1 MQPKCEQKNNQSTN
15 KSNLKKSKKMKKNNM
30 YEAPKAEIV
39 ELNVNR
45 NFMEDPIFDG
55 GISDDGY
62 GF

>member
-1 MQPKCEQKNNQSTN
+1 
-15 KSNLKKSKKMKKNNM
+15 MKKNNM

-45 NFMEDPIFDG
+45 NFMEDPFIDG

-62 GF
+62 SF

>member
-1 MQPKCEQKNNQSTN
+1 
-15 KSNLKKSKKMKKNNM
+15 MKKNNM